1 MKHFLTTEQ
10 QLKRLKE
17 DKKMKTR
24 EGQNNEIL
32 ESLESNNYVYF
43 FTSFKPVFAEM
54 KTQEEIDWNE
64 VREDWKDKD
73 KHYNFFKILYKRDE
87 NNGHIYKSWF
97 SFDKLKTFNENNEA
111 FSEFL
116 LNNILKLER
125 RMKSVLARQIAQ
137 LMHDSENPYWRD
149 NYDKWLDFL
158 ETIWVDKDEFQ
169 RFKKGIKSFSNPI
182 WFDIEFFTFGDLKFL
197 LLNFLNSNTSL
208 ITNVNKRKIETILFK
223 RIIGYQKT
231 KMTISFALKVRN
243 FLAHSKN
250 IQYFYQLEIN
260 KILLKESKKDEF
272 IIKIKTY
279 DKHNYLYNLWI
290 DKGVIPY
297 AFDFLVTKKEKS
309 VNNMI
314 IKGFQNLISC
324 F

>member
-1 MKHFLTTEQ
+1 MKKFLTTEQ

-17 DKKMKTR
+17 VKKMKTR

-32 ESLESNNYVYF
+32 EFLENNNYVYF
-43 FTSFKPVFAEM
+43 FTSFKLVFAEM
-54 KTQEEIDWNE
+54 KTQDEIDWNE

-73 KHYNFFKILYKRDE
+73 KHYNLFKILYKRDE
-87 NNGHIYKSWF
+87 NNGHIYKNWF

-125 RMKSVLARQIAQ
+125 RMKSVLARLIAQ

-158 ETIWVDKDEFQ
+158 ETIWVDNDEFQ

-182 WFDIEFFTFGDLKFL
+182 WFDIEFFTLGSLKL
-197 LLNFLNSNTSL
+197 LLLIFLKNSTPL
-208 ITNVNKRKIETILFK
+208 ISGADKRKIKTIIFK
-223 RIIGYQKT
+223 KPINYRKAN
-231 KMTISFALKVRN
+231 KTISFALRLRN

-250 IQYFYQLEIN
+250 IQYFYILEIN
-260 KILLKESKKDEF
+260 NLLKKEIEKDF
-272 IIKIKTY
+272 CIKIITH
-279 DKHNYLYNLWI
+279 DKNVYLYRFSGR
-290 DKGVIPY
+290 KGVIPY
-297 AFDFLVTKKEKS
+297 TFDFLISKDEKS
-309 VNNMI
+309 VNNFI
-314 IKGFQNLISC
+314 LQDIQDLISC